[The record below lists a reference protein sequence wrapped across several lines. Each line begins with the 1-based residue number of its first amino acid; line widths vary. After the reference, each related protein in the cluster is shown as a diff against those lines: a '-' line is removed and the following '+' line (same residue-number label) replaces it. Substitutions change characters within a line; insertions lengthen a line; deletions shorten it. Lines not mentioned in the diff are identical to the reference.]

1 MNLKKFNKSLIV
13 VLLIFSS
20 IVFTTFNESK
30 SKYIKDEKSLYY
42 SLQFKRLSVGELKK
56 ENSISNINQTTF
68 TQRIND
74 KDSSYYT
81 MVIDY
86 TFLKSEYEESKVSD
100 YSITVSN
107 EHCAYLNN
115 SLKGNSSNNKLI
127 QFTITCNG
135 PNILKDELYN
145 IGEITVNQKINGEG
159 TFKYGYLNS
168 YVLKDDYKYNTL
180 PRWSG
185 TESEVFF
192 IDEDYKDEKKTT
204 NELFI
209 SWLSNQLNNKYET
222 SPSNIIA
229 DDVIKSYLGNFLTD
243 PINGIIDLNQDIPGL
258 VKDKVKVGSRDRYTI
273 EFIRSESP
281 DPNIKLNPII
291 ESIIRNDDSIKNR
304 KGIIYLKDITLSQ
317 TEEGKTNERVDVVK
331 KYIEDYYKE
340 DSTKVLS
347 YINNYEDEEG
357 NIKED
362 GIELI
367 LKRTR
372 TVQGVVY
379 IPNRDYV
386 ILDENIIR
394 YANKEIFTIINVK
407 DENYRKEDFETF
419 INTTKESLKIR
430 EKTAQAFKSSADLI
444 ADIVD
449 FNRNDEP
456 NYRFKHYY
464 YYRNENSKSLLKI
477 ELNDYI
483 ADISIDN
490 SSEDEENFED
500 IYHYF
505 HLSSP
510 TIGKTDDKESEEF
523 DFDYIEGITLE
534 NEVIRIYL
542 QGLKHLDENIFYGY
556 MDEENY
562 SFVIIPYE
570 DGSIDIIL
578 S

>member
-20 IVFTTFNESK
+20 IVFTTFNESQ
-30 SKYIKDEKSLYY
+30 SKYIKDEKSLNY

-56 ENSISNINQTTF
+56 ENSISNISQTTF
-68 TQRIND
+68 NQRIND

-127 QFTITCNG
+127 QFTVTCNS

-145 IGEITVNQKINGEG
+145 IGEITVNQKISGEG

-168 YVLKDDYKYNTL
+168 YVLKEDYKYNTL

-185 TESEVFF
+185 IESEVFF

-209 SWLSNQLNNKYET
+209 SWLSYQLNNKYAT

-243 PINGIIDLNQDIPGL
+243 PINGIIDLNQEIPGL
-258 VKDKVKVGSRDRYTI
+258 VKDKVKIGARDRYTI
-273 EFIRSESP
+273 KLIKSESSDQDVKP
-281 DPNIKLNPII
+281 NPII
-291 ESIIRNDDSIKNR
+291 ESIIRNDNSIKTR

-317 TEEGKTNERVDVVK
+317 TEEGKTIERVDVVK

-340 DSTKVLS
+340 DSNSVLS

-372 TVQGVVY
+372 TIPGVIY
-379 IPNRDYV
+379 IPNRDYIV
-386 ILDENIIR
+386 LDENITR
-394 YANKEIFTIINVK
+394 YAKGEIFTIITVK
-407 DENYRKEDFETF
+407 EENYRKEDFETF
-419 INTTKESLKIR
+419 INTARDNFQIR
-430 EKTAQAFKSSADLI
+430 EKTAQAFKGSADII

-449 FNRNDEP
+449 YNKNNNPD
-456 NYRFKHYY
+456 YKFKHFY
-464 YYRNENSKSLLKI
+464 YYRSDNSKSLLKI
-477 ELNDYI
+477 DLNNNV
-483 ADISIDN
+483 ADVSIDN
-490 SSEDEENFED
+490 ISEDD
-500 IYHYF
+500 IGFGAKIHVF
-505 HLSSP
+505 HIVPSK
-510 TIGKTDDKESEEF
+510 IGITDDDGNTEF
-523 DFDYIEGITLE
+523 DFDYIEGTTPE
-534 NEVIRIYL
+534 NEVIRIYI
-542 QGLKHLDENIFYGY
+542 QGLKNLDESIFYGY
-556 MDEENY
+556 IGEEN
-562 SFVIIPYE
+562 SSLIIVPYE